1 MKNSVI
7 FLGTS
12 HGDPTLTRF
21 CSSTLYRLGDCSLL
35 IDAGEPV
42 TGLLVREG
50 IQPSSLDAVF
60 LSHMHIDHV
69 GGLPALVHYLMK
81 YPDDS
86 RQTELLFPEESA
98 VEDFRN
104 WMNAAK
110 AYIRQEKVCYTGL
123 NPDFIWNKKGVR
135 VSCIPTEHIK
145 AINAPSYAFLLE
157 TDSCRILHTG
167 DLTGDFHDFPEIDP
181 EKPLDLCVCEATHV
195 GYRLEA
201 FLERIAKFPI
211 KQFVFNHIGPLW
223 TDGKEKILEDAV
235 SGLPFPVLVARDGS
249 KLEL

>member
-1 MKNSVI
+1 MNNSAI

-21 CSSTLYRLGDCSLL
+21 CSSTLYRFGDCTILV
-35 IDAGEPV
+35 DAGEPV
-42 TGLLVREG
+42 TGLLVREN

-60 LSHMHIDHV
+60 LTHMHIDHV
-69 GGLPALVHYLMK
+69 GGLPALVHYIMK
-81 YPDDS
+81 YPAEG

-98 VEDFRN
+98 VADFKN

-110 AYIRQEKVCYTGL
+110 AYIRPEKVFYTGL
-123 NPDFIWNKKGVR
+123 NPDFVWNRKGVK
-135 VSCIPTEHIK
+135 VSCIPTEHVK
-145 AINAPSYAFLLE
+145 SINAPSYAFLLE
-157 TDSCRILHTG
+157 TEHCRVLHTG
-167 DLTGDFHDFPEIDP
+167 DLTADFHDFPEIDP

-249 KLEL
+249 KLEF